1 MTDAEALILTICVF
15 ALVFG
20 GLWLVLFLGERG
32 WLR

>member
-1 MTDAEALILTICVF
+1 MTDTEALVLTLVVF